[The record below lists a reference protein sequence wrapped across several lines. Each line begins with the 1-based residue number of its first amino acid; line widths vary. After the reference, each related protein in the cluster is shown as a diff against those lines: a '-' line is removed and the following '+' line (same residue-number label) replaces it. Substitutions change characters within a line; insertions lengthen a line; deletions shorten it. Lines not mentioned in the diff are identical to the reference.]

1 MIRVVTKKPGMVNAP
16 KVEEIKPGIADL
28 QRLVDPRG
36 KGASFECPYI
46 PELAAEGV
54 DLWVNEEGKFDSA
67 CTANF
72 MIFDGQDCVMGPV
85 VFTSHDDEGNT
96 TGLSD
101 AQLAF
106 VLKFLRQV
114 PQSIF

>member
-1 MIRVVTKKPGMVNAP
+1 MIRVITKRPGMVNAP

-36 KGASFECPYI
+36 EGANFECPHI
-46 PELAAEGV
+46 PELAVEGV
-54 DLWVNEEGKFDSA
+54 DLWVNEEGKFDPA

-72 MIFDGQDCVMGPV
+72 MIYGGQDVVMGPV

-96 TGLSD
+96 TSLSD
-101 AQLAF
+101 AQLEF